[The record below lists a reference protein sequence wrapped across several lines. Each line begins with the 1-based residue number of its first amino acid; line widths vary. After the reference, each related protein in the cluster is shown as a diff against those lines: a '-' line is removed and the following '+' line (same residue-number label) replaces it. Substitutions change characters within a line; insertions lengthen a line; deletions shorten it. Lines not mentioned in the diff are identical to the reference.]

1 MIFSYDSVI
10 FTWFSTAII
19 TTISPFFRSRN
30 VYSIIIHFCWA
41 PKSTRISIRYSRI
54 CTTLVFWPIER
65 ICPWKYTFFVV
76 CSQTSWSRKKWKI
89 CLFVCNQSKT
99 ACRTKIWCG
108 LYLYRQLAPISEFGI
123 ILVFI
128 PIENPAFVK
137 NSWTWKHL

>member
-54 CTTLVFWPIER
+54 CTTLVFWPINR
-65 ICPWKYTFFVV
+65 ICPCFMAYTVFVV
-76 CSQTSWSRKKWKI
+76 CSQTSWSWKKWKI
-89 CLFVCNQSKT
+89 YTSWVVCFFG
-99 ACRTKIWCG
+99 TKVWWW
-108 LYLYRQLAPISEFGI
+108 YLYRPLALIYESGI
-123 ILVFI
+123 IYDLDFYVPQTYKSRI
-128 PIENPAFVK
+128 KLCFVI
-137 NSWTWKHL
+137 